1 MPKVRASEKQSSD
14 QNPGSLVP
22 ESTLSTK
29 ILSTCS
35 VPSLA
40 LGCID
45 AKENLTKGLP
55 VCIDHSNRGATAPL
69 AQNGAFLAQPG
80 GSEKLACFSLAL
92 HSPTVWLPFLSCLL
106 TGTPSLPTGHPTPSY
121 IQPSPSLSS
130 HREELRAPSS
140 GHPSAQE
147 PQGRRPHSPVHL
159 PPQMN
164 LSHFIYP

>member
-1 MPKVRASEKQSSD
+1 MRKLRQREADNMPKVRASEKQSSD

-69 AQNGAFLAQPG
+69 A
-80 GSEKLACFSLAL
+80 
-92 HSPTVWLPFLSCLL
+92 
-106 TGTPSLPTGHPTPSY
+106 
-121 IQPSPSLSS
+121 
-130 HREELRAPSS
+130 
-140 GHPSAQE
+140 
-147 PQGRRPHSPVHL
+147 
-159 PPQMN
+159 
-164 LSHFIYP
+164 